1 MNISR
6 AAKVD
11 DRIEIRLTG
20 LDKGRSEDL
29 YVAIRNADAG
39 HSLDELSTLTPPAG
53 SDMTIAAARWTA
65 RLQKMHPDLVTYL
78 DGAIIVNVSNKDF
91 VGVETTEWDMLKE
104 IVKGTIAEVSSE
116 RPACAG
122 GVNPPKSPREMAVRK
137 QLATYYTGS

>member
-6 AAKVD
+6 ASNTTD
-11 DRIEIRLTG
+11 HIEIRLTG

-65 RLQKMHPDLVTYL
+65 RLQKMHPELVTYL
-78 DGAIIVNVSNKDF
+78 DGAIIVSISNKDF
-91 VGVETTEWDMLKE
+91 IGVETAEWDMLKE
-104 IVKGTIAEVSSE
+104 IVKGAIAEVSSE

>member
-29 YVAIRNADAG
+29 YVAIRNASG
-39 HSLDELSTLTPPAG
+39 GRSLDELSTLTPPPG
-53 SDMTIAAARWTA
+53 SAMTIAAARWTA
-65 RLQKMHPDLVTYL
+65 RLQEMRPELVTYL

-91 VGVETTEWDMLKE
+91 VGVETDEWDMLKE

>member
-6 AAKVD
+6 TAKVD

-29 YVAIRNADAG
+29 YVAIRNAGAG

-53 SDMTIAAARWTA
+53 SDMTIATARWAA
-65 RLQKMHPDLVTYL
+65 RLQEMHPELVTYL

-91 VGVETTEWDMLKE
+91 AGVETAEWDMLKE
-104 IVKGTIAEVSSE
+104 IVKGTIVEVSSE
-116 RPACAG
+116 RPARAG
-122 GVNPPKSPREMAVRK
+122 GVNTSQSLREKTVRK
-137 QLATYYTGS
+137 NLAAYYAGS

>member
-6 AAKVD
+6 AAKIA

>member
-29 YVAIRNADAG
+29 YVAIRNASG
-39 HSLDELSTLTPPAG
+39 GRSLDELSTLTPPAG
-53 SDMTIAAARWTA
+53 SSMTIAAARWAA
-65 RLQKMHPDLVTYL
+65 RLQEMRPELVAYL

-91 VGVETTEWDMLKE
+91 VDVETAEWDMLKE

-122 GVNPPKSPREMAVRK
+122 GVNHHKSPREMAVRK

>member
-6 AAKVD
+6 AAKIA

-91 VGVETTEWDMLKE
+91 VGVETNEWDMLKE